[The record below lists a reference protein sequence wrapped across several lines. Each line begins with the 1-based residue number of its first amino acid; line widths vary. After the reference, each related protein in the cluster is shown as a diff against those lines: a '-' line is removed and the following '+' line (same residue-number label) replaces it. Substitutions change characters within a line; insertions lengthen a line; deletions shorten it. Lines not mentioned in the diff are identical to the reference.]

1 MKEFLLST
9 PADYKVMSQT
19 GVKQYVFPLDSIHN
33 AIWDARVTSDGTLY
47 FALATELTTAGYV
60 RLYPVRF

>member
-9 PADYKVMSQT
+9 PADYKVMSQS

-33 AIWDARVTSDGTLY
+33 AIWDVLLPCSAAVWLSFLLSY
-47 FALATELTTAGYV
+47 
-60 RLYPVRF
+60 